1 MTYTFHQRQRTAFQD
16 TQPREIEP
24 GDLLRHYPKAWPS
37 CTGPCDQGRK
47 LCPCPEDCQRP
58 DDDPPRGR
66 FDATCV
72 MVWIFGVSIGGL
84 AIWAAVSAFLLALK
98 S

>member
-1 MTYTFHQRQRTAFQD
+1 MMIAQTNQRQRTAFQD

-24 GDLLRHYPKAWPS
+24 GDLMRHYPK
-37 CTGPCDQGRK
+37 GLDYQGRY
-47 LCPCPEDCQRP
+47 PEAGHAASEYT
-58 DDDPPRGR
+58 DDEPPRAP
-66 FDATCV
+66 FDTACV

-84 AIWAAVSAFLLALK
+84 AMWAAVSAFLLALK